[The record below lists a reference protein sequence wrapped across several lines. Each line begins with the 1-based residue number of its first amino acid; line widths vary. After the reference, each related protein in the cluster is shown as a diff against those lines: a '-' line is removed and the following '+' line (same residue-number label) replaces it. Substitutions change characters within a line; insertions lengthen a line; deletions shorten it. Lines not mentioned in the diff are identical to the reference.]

1 MRVSCYTTFFLT
13 WLCAVA
19 FSAEVHATTMLPVET
34 VAAEESPGDGQ
45 ADAGQAAD
53 TRQEVAIWDQVALW
67 IWALQNEFLI
77 GLMQEFESLRGTDG
91 FGWAL
96 VLTSFL
102 YGVLH
107 AAGPGHGKIVL
118 TTYLLTQRSR
128 LNRGIAMGAAAALL
142 QGVTALLLVCV
153 PIGLAGRLPI
163 DTDTASLWATRASF
177 TLLALVGLYLLV
189 RAAGVLSESVRRL
202 RRVTGE
208 VRLDRAD
215 QANRSDHVHGAGSAC
230 RHMPSAAE
238 IETVGSRHAA
248 AGVVLS
254 IGLRPCSGAVFVLI
268 LATAMDL
275 IWFGALSVIAMSI
288 GTAITIVVLAI
299 IATEARAWA
308 STVVAH
314 RSPLWTLAGAGLGAL
329 GGTLL
334 VLMGLWA
341 LNASFTLKPAVG
353 L

>member
-1 MRVSCYTTFFLT
+1 MRVSCNVAVFLT

-19 FSAEVHATTMLPVET
+19 FSADIHATTMLPVEP
-34 VAAEESPGDGQ
+34 VAAGQSRSESH
-45 ADAGQAAD
+45 ADS
-53 TRQEVAIWDQVALW
+53 RQGVAIWDQAAIW
-67 IWALQNEFLI
+67 IWAMQNEFL
-77 GLMQEFESLRGTDG
+77 LQLTQELESLRGKDG
-91 FGWAL
+91 VGWAL

-118 TTYLLTQRSR
+118 TTYLLTHRSR
-128 LNRGIAMGAAAALL
+128 LNRGIVMGATAALL
-142 QGVTALLLVCV
+142 QGITALLLIYI
-153 PIGLAGRLPI
+153 PIGLGGWLPI
-163 DTDTASLWATRASF
+163 ETDKASLWATRVSF
-177 TLLALVGLYLLV
+177 VLLAIVGLYLLI
-189 RAAGVLSESVRRL
+189 RAAGALSESVRRL
-202 RRVTGE
+202 RRETGD
-208 VRLDRAD
+208 VRHDHAD
-215 QANRSDHVHGAGSAC
+215 HAHGAGRGC

-238 IETVGSRHAA
+238 IDTVGSRHAA
-248 AGVVLS
+248 AGVVLA

-268 LATAMDL
+268 LAIAMDL
-275 IWFGALSVIAMSI
+275 IWYGALSVIAMSI

-314 RSPLWTLAGAGLGAL
+314 RSPLWTLAAAGLGAL

-334 VLMGLWA
+334 ILLALWA
-341 LNASFTLKPAVG
+341 LNASFAMKPAMG

>member
-1 MRVSCYTTFFLT
+1 MRVSCNMWFFLAC
-13 WLCAVA
+13 LCAVA
-19 FSAEVHATTMLPVET
+19 YSMDIHATTMLPVEN
-34 VAAEESPGDGQ
+34 VAAEHSTGDGH
-45 ADAGQAAD
+45 ADNSQG
-53 TRQEVAIWDQVALW
+53 VAIWDQVALW
-67 IWALQNEFLI
+67 IWALQNEFLM

-91 FGWAL
+91 VGWAL

-102 YGVLH
+102 YGILH

-153 PIGLAGRLPI
+153 PIGLAGSLPI

-208 VRLDRAD
+208 VRHDHAGQAD
-215 QANRSDHVHGAGSAC
+215 QANRSDHDHGAGSAC

-308 STVVAH
+308 STVIAH

-329 GGTLL
+329 GGTFL

-341 LNASFTLKPAVG
+341 LNASFALKPAVG

>member
-1 MRVSCYTTFFLT
+1 MLKGDCSVQISGKIRFILAC
-13 WLCAVA
+13 LCAVA
-19 FSAEVHATTMLPVET
+19 YSMDIHATTMLPVEN
-34 VAAEESPGDGQ
+34 VAAEQSSGDGH
-45 ADAGQAAD
+45 ADN
-53 TRQEVAIWDQVALW
+53 RQEVAIWDQVALW
-67 IWALQNEFLI
+67 IWALQNEFLM

-102 YGVLH
+102 YGILH

-153 PIGLAGRLPI
+153 PIGLAGSLPI

-208 VRLDRAD
+208 VRHDPA
-215 QANRSDHVHGAGSAC
+215 DHVNGEGSGC

-329 GGTLL
+329 GGTFL

-341 LNASFTLKPAVG
+341 LNASFALKPAVG